1 MTSNEEMAEKLAEKF
16 YGLIEGDVSV
26 SGGELAKL
34 FVTALDQAGLALSE
48 KAKAYISF
56 EPVLPNGKTL
66 ADMFASSDR
75 KPLGTVIDDEDDEE
89 EDDGPD
95 DAGELDELEHMRD
108 VADMAYM
115 ALSDLAPALPRPPRR
130 RGMGH
135 RAPRSRGRARPRH
148 VRRRLDRGH
157 GGRGLVADETVIT
170 IIGNLT
176 ADPELRTL
184 SNGNPVASFTIAS
197 TPRTYNRQTQQY
209 EDGTALFLRC
219 SAWNDLAR
227 HISQSCSKGMRVIA
241 RAASRNARIRRRTAP
256 TAPWSK

>member
-108 VADMAYM
+108 VADMAYA
-115 ALSDLAPALPRPPRR
+115 ALSDLALHCHNRREDVAWGIAPSRCPRACASSPPAGSP
-130 RGMGH
+130 
-135 RAPRSRGRARPRH
+135 
-148 VRRRLDRGH
+148 
-157 GGRGLVADETVIT
+157 
-170 IIGNLT
+170 
-176 ADPELRTL
+176 
-184 SNGNPVASFTIAS
+184 
-197 TPRTYNRQTQQY
+197 
-209 EDGTALFLRC
+209 
-219 SAWNDLAR
+219 
-227 HISQSCSKGMRVIA
+227 
-241 RAASRNARIRRRTAP
+241 NARIRRRTAP

>member
-1 MTSNEEMAEKLAEKF
+1 M
-16 YGLIEGDVSV
+16 SV

-108 VADMAYM
+108 VADMD
-115 ALSDLAPALPRPPRR
+115 ALAQHIIDCAEVINRLLTYPKDARRAVLYDNLHDSLATFEES
-130 RGMGH
+130 
-135 RAPRSRGRARPRH
+135 APDYP
-148 VRRRLDRGH
+148 DPDDD
-157 GGRGLVADETVIT
+157 ADETDRGEAV
-170 IIGNLT
+170 
-176 ADPELRTL
+176 DPTTGE
-184 SNGNPVASFTIAS
+184 I
-197 TPRTYNRQTQQY
+197 
-209 EDGTALFLRC
+209 
-219 SAWNDLAR
+219 
-227 HISQSCSKGMRVIA
+227 K
-241 RAASRNARIRRRTAP
+241 
-256 TAPWSK
+256 